1 MLGIQ
6 HVSGVVTALQA
17 LQSSLSP
24 SRGRGVGPPPPP
36 PRGALVRGAP
46 VRGAIARGAA
56 VARGVPPPPAVRG
69 APAPRAR
76 AAGIQ
81 RIPLPPPP
89 APETYEEYVR
99 NCLLLFFIPAIW
111 LYIRYLTSFKCRL
124 PTQKLALTK

>member
-1 MLGIQ
+1 M
-6 HVSGVVTALQA
+6 
-17 LQSSLSP
+17 
-24 SRGRGVGPPPPP
+24 
-36 PRGALVRGAP
+36 
-46 VRGAIARGAA
+46 RGAIARGAA

-99 NCLLLFFIPAIW
+99 S
-111 LYIRYLTSFKCRL
+111 YLPLGVVPPSWSCVSYWTFW
-124 PTQKLALTK
+124 T

>member
-1 MLGIQ
+1 MHFKVGVRRACSALSIQ
-6 HVSGVVTALQA
+6 HTSSTAVAVHNPFYL
-17 LQSSLSP
+17 LC
-24 SRGRGVGPPPPP
+24 RGRGVGPPPPPPPP

-99 NCLLLFFIPAIW
+99 NYVSLFLFFFLIPA
-111 LYIRYLTSFKCRL
+111 S
-124 PTQKLALTK
+124 